1 MVPKAPGAV
10 VLWEKR
16 WPDGLQRHRLGNVDI
31 FSRRSMARRN
41 LARHSGSVRDG
52 MGPAGLAA
60 RVRRLDRGAETDRTV
75 FFSDAV
81 FAIAMTLLVLD
92 LKLPEMAQG
101 IAAADLGKQLL
112 EQAGPMASFVL
123 SFVLVG
129 RLWMNHHRKFT
140 AIKGYDGR
148 LQAINLTALFFV
160 VFLPVPTSLLF
171 QADSESPWPP
181 VIYAITISGAF
192 LSLAWLWHH
201 AHAAGLMHDWVE
213 GPLFRYV
220 LHGTDPVWAVF
231 VLSIPLAFISPVWAM
246 YFWILIW
253 PVSVVH
259 GRWQLARGHRLKP

>member
-1 MVPKAPGAV
+1 MARKAPGAV

-16 WPDGLQRHRLGNVDI
+16 WPDGLQRHMLENVGI
-31 FSRRSMARRN
+31 FSRHSMS
-41 LARHSGSVRDG
+41 RHNFSRPGSAPG
-52 MGPAGLAA
+52 GTGPAGLAA
-60 RVRRLDRGAETDRTV
+60 RVRQLDRGRETDRTV

-92 LKLPEMAQG
+92 LKLPETAQG
-101 IAAADLGKQLL
+101 IAAADMGPLLL
-112 EQAGPMASFVL
+112 EQAGPLGSFVL

-140 AIKGYDGR
+140 AINSYDGR

-160 VFLPVPTSLLF
+160 AFLPVPTSLLF
-171 QADSESPWPP
+171 QADSASPWPP
-181 VIYAITISGAF
+181 VIYAITIACAF

-201 AHAAGLMHDWVE
+201 AHAAGLMHDWVDLA
-213 GPLFRYV
+213 LFRYV

-253 PVSVVH
+253 PVSVLH
-259 GRWQLARGHRLKP
+259 GRWLLARGHRLNP